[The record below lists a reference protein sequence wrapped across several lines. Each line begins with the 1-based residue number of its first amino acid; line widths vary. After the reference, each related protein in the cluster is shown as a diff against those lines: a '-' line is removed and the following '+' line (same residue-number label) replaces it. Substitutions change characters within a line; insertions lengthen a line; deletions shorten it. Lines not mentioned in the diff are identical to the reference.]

1 MKWYD
6 ENDINEHR
14 GMGKMVVVLVVDAY
28 CGRDY
33 YGIVIM
39 GMYTVEIIQVY
50 INRSV
55 RGDNDGIWG
64 GMEK

>member
-1 MKWYD
+1 
-6 ENDINEHR
+6 
-14 GMGKMVVVLVVDAY
+14 MGKMVVVVVVDAY

-55 RGDNDGIWG
+55 RGDNDGI
-64 GMEK
+64 